1 MSKTGFIF
9 DKRYLDHDT
18 GVRHPEN
25 SQRLIATMTHLESQ
39 PWFSDLVH
47 LQPSRVE
54 REWLESVHQSDYID
68 RAWQQCNAGSKILD
82 DPDVTICE
90 SSFDVA
96 ALATGGALTAVDSVM
111 RGETSNG
118 FALVRPPGHHAEF
131 SRAMGF
137 CLFNSIAIA
146 ARYIQKRYG
155 IEKVAILDWDVHH
168 GNGTQ
173 HCFEQDPSVLFISLH
188 QYPYYPGSGSYS
200 ETGTGAGANAT
211 VNCPMSAESTDED
224 YEKAFVERVLPALN
238 AFAPQAVLVSAG
250 FDAHVADPLARI
262 NLSTQFFGWM
272 TEAILEVADSH
283 AQGRLISLLE
293 GGYNLQYLPLCVSTH
308 LHTLMT
314 AHDTSAA
321 QPD

>member
-1 MSKTGFIF
+1 MSKTGFLF

-18 GVRHPEN
+18 GSRHPES
-25 SQRLIATMTHLESQ
+25 SQRLAATMDHLKRQ
-39 PWFSDLVH
+39 PWFANLVH
-47 LQPSRVE
+47 LQPNQAE
-54 REWLESVHQSDYID
+54 REWIESVHQSDYID
-68 RAWQQCNAGSKILD
+68 RAWKQCGAGSRILD

-96 ALATGGALTAVDSVM
+96 VLATGGALTIADAVM
-111 RGETSNG
+111 RGNISNG

-137 CLFNSIAIA
+137 CLFNSIAIT
-146 ARYIQKRYG
+146 ARYLQKCYG

-173 HCFEQDPSVLFISLH
+173 HSFEQDPSVLFISLH

-211 VNCPMSAESTDED
+211 VNCPMAAGSSDTD
-224 YEKAFVERVLPALN
+224 YEKAFVERVLPAIN
-238 AFAPQAVLVSAG
+238 AFEPQAVLLSAG
-250 FDAHVADPLARI
+250 FDAHFADPLAQI
-262 NLSTQFFGWM
+262 NLSTEFYGWM
-272 TEAILEVADSH
+272 TQTMLEVAERY

-293 GGYNLQYLPLCVSTH
+293 GGYSLDYLPLCVATH
-308 LHTLMT
+308 LRKLMT
-314 AHDTSAA
+314 ANDSTPI
-321 QPD
+321 QTG